1 MKTNDIKKGDRIRLR
16 NGWYGTMM
24 DNARTNTRVV
34 DVEGLCR
41 ETGSVY
47 AHDIVSVQIAN
58 EYGDTVWVTVEHT
71 PSQLKVQERDY
82 QLFGEAL

>member
-1 MKTNDIKKGDRIRLR
+1 MKTNDIKKGDRIQLR

-24 DNARTNTRVV
+24 DNTRTNTRVV

-47 AHDIVSVQIAN
+47 AHDVVRVLVRGKN
-58 EYGDTVWVTVEHT
+58 VDTWVPVEHT
-71 PSQLKVQERDY
+71 PSQLKVQERDQ
-82 QLFGEAL
+82 QLFG